1 MSLLRGAA
9 AGTLATG
16 AMSAVMLG
24 LGQKMGEQPPDAIV
38 QRAALAAGKRP
49 SEPTAD
55 LLATLAHVAFGAGVG
70 AAYALLPRRLPPVAR
85 GVATALAVYVV
96 SYEGWVPALGILPPA
111 TQDRPQRQRV
121 MLLAHVVYGA
131 VLGIAEEELHE
142 RRR

>member
-24 LGQKMGEQPPDAIV
+24 LGQRMGEQPPDAIV

-49 SEPTAD
+49 SEPQAD
-55 LLATLAHVAFGAGVG
+55 LLATLAHVGFGAGVG
-70 AAYALLPRRLPPVAR
+70 AAYTLLPRRLPPVQR
-85 GVATALAVYVV
+85 GVATSLAVYLT
-96 SYEGWVPALGILPPA
+96 SYQGWVPALGILPPA
-111 TQDRPQRQRV
+111 SEDRPDRQRV

-131 VLGIAEEELHE
+131 VLGLADEEL
-142 RRR
+142 RDRWS

>member
-1 MSLLRGAA
+1 MSLLRGAF

-38 QRAALAAGKRP
+38 KRAALAAGKRP
-49 SEPTAD
+49 SEPQAD
-55 LLATLAHVAFGAGVG
+55 LLATLAHVAFGASVG
-70 AAYALLPRRLPPVAR
+70 AVYALLPRRMTPVVR
-85 GVATALAVYVV
+85 GVTTSLAVYIS

-111 TQDRPQRQRV
+111 TEDRSDRQRV
-121 MLLAHVVYGA
+121 MLLAHLVYGA

-142 RRR
+142 RWT